1 MSASFHSAL
10 SHLATLKLT
19 EQAFMDSIFLL
30 GQADRAAFLQ
40 HMTQSFGCSYICL
53 WSYLPLPSNCLL
65 FLDGIYQEESSQQPG
80 SSSGSL
86 ARRLFNAYCASV
98 NYVDDQGLVPGFAF
112 KNNLPFMEVKLH
124 GLQMRLSSEM
134 QMQFYQEAGI
144 KTIVFMGCASGE
156 IELGVSSEPQV
167 DLEMEIKSWFPVDF
181 SRQKA
186 PTEPPQPTSQDRPST
201 SSSSLR
207 SLSVDSS
214 EYSLLF
220 NVQTSSFITET
231 PQAVPALIS
240 TSPHHHQQDENAL
253 SQIRNIQ
260 FPTIE
265 SENAAITKAILAVL
279 SSPSTSASSRTNLPP
294 VSPAGDHEPAAFRR
308 YRSGLAPI
316 AATSQKHNM
325 FKRSISFF
333 RNLNMRKRQE
343 LQTQG
348 NRPTSTQ
355 MHHMISE
362 RRRREKLN
370 ESFQVLR
377 SLLPPGS
384 KKDKASVLS
393 STTEYISSL
402 KSQVEELSKRNQ
414 ELQSELSTTAGKEG
428 GGEEVGGLSSSSER
442 VSVEIAQVSSAS
454 TSEEARFLDLRVR
467 LRSGECSLLD
477 LVIRVL
483 EFLNQQSNL
492 RLLSVQSNTRLVE
505 SAPVHGLVLRLRVE
519 GDEFEECG
527 FQEAVRRVVDDL
539 PHSH

>member
-10 SHLATLKLT
+10 THLAKLKLT
-19 EQAFMDSIFLL
+19 EQAFMDSIFVL
-30 GQADRAAFLQ
+30 GQADRAVFLR

-65 FLDGIYQEESSQQPG
+65 FLDGIYQEESSRQHAGP
-80 SSSGSL
+80 SSGSL
-86 ARRLFNAYCASV
+86 ARRLFNAYSESV
-98 NYVDDQGLVPGFAF
+98 NYVDDQGRVPGFAF
-112 KNNLPFMEVKLH
+112 KNNLPYMEVKLH
-124 GLQMRLSSEM
+124 GLQRRLSNEM

-144 KTIVFMGCASGE
+144 KIVVFMGCASGE
-156 IELGVSSEPQV
+156 IELGISSEPQA

-186 PTEPPQPTSQDRPST
+186 PTELPQPTSQDRPST

-231 PQAVPALIS
+231 PQEAGPALIS
-240 TSPHHHQQDENAL
+240 TSPHQQAENAL

-265 SENAAITKAILAVL
+265 RENAAMTKAILAVL
-279 SSPSTSASSRTNLPP
+279 SSPSTSSSSHTNLPP
-294 VSPAGDHEPAAFRR
+294 VSPAGSHEPAAFRR

-316 AATSQKHNM
+316 AATSHKHSM
-325 FKRSISFF
+325 FKRSILFF
-333 RNLNMRKRQE
+333 RNLNMRRRQE
-343 LQTQG
+343 LQIQG

-355 MHHMISE
+355 LQHMISE

-414 ELQSELSTTAGKEG
+414 VLQSELSTTGRKE
-428 GGEEVGGLSSSSER
+428 GGEEVGGLCSSSER
-442 VSVEIAQVSSAS
+442 ASVEIAHVSSAS
-454 TSEEARFLDLRVR
+454 TSEEARFLELRVR

-483 EFLNQQSNL
+483 EFLNQQSNV
-492 RLLSVQSNTRLVE
+492 RLLSVQSNTRLLE

-539 PHSH
+539 PH

>member
-1 MSASFHSAL
+1 MSASLHSAL

-30 GQADRAAFLQ
+30 GQAHRAAFLQ

-53 WSYLPLPSNCLL
+53 WSNLPLPSNCLL

-80 SSSGSL
+80 PSSGSL
-86 ARRLFNAYCASV
+86 VRRLFNAYCESV
-98 NYVDDQGLVPGFAF
+98 NYVDDQGRVPGFAF
-112 KNNLPFMEVKLH
+112 KNNIPYMEVKLH
-124 GLQMRLSSEM
+124 GLERRLSSEM

-144 KTIVFMGCASGE
+144 KTVVFMGCASGE
-156 IELGVSSEPQV
+156 IELGISSEPRV
-167 DLEMEIKSWFPVDF
+167 DLEMELKSWFPVDF

-186 PTEPPQPTSQDRPST
+186 PTELPQPTSQDRPST
-201 SSSSLR
+201 SSSLLR

-220 NVQTSSFITET
+220 NVQTSSFITKT

-240 TSPHHHQQDENAL
+240 TSPHHHSQAENAL

-265 SENAAITKAILAVL
+265 SENAAMTKAILAVL
-279 SSPSTSASSRTNLPP
+279 SSPSTSSSSNTNLPP
-294 VSPAGDHEPAAFRR
+294 VSPAGDHGPAAFRR
-308 YRSGLAPI
+308 YRSGLAPV

-333 RNLNMRKRQE
+333 RNLNMRRRQE
-343 LQTQG
+343 FLIQD
-348 NRPTSTQ
+348 RPTSTQ

-384 KKDKASVLS
+384 KDKASVLS

-414 ELQSELSTTAGKEG
+414 ELQSELSTTARKEG
-428 GGEEVGGLSSSSER
+428 GGEEVGWLSSSSET

-454 TSEEARFLDLRVR
+454 ASTLEEARFLDLRVR

-483 EFLNQQSNL
+483 EFLNQHSNL

-505 SAPVHGLVLRLRVE
+505 SVPVHGLVLRLRVK
-519 GDEFEECG
+519 GDEFEERG
-527 FQEAVRRVVDDL
+527 FQEAVRRVVDHL

>member
-1 MSASFHSAL
+1 
-10 SHLATLKLT
+10 
-19 EQAFMDSIFLL
+19 
-30 GQADRAAFLQ
+30 
-40 HMTQSFGCSYICL
+40 
-53 WSYLPLPSNCLL
+53 
-65 FLDGIYQEESSQQPG
+65 
-80 SSSGSL
+80 
-86 ARRLFNAYCASV
+86 
-98 NYVDDQGLVPGFAF
+98 
-112 KNNLPFMEVKLH
+112 
-124 GLQMRLSSEM
+124 
-134 QMQFYQEAGI
+134 
-144 KTIVFMGCASGE
+144 
-156 IELGVSSEPQV
+156 
-167 DLEMEIKSWFPVDF
+167 
-181 SRQKA
+181 
-186 PTEPPQPTSQDRPST
+186 
-201 SSSSLR
+201 
-207 SLSVDSS
+207 
-214 EYSLLF
+214 
-220 NVQTSSFITET
+220 
-231 PQAVPALIS
+231 
-240 TSPHHHQQDENAL
+240 
-253 SQIRNIQ
+253 
-260 FPTIE
+260 
-265 SENAAITKAILAVL
+265 
-279 SSPSTSASSRTNLPP
+279 
-294 VSPAGDHEPAAFRR
+294 
-308 YRSGLAPI
+308 
-316 AATSQKHNM
+316 
-325 FKRSISFF
+325 
-333 RNLNMRKRQE
+333 MRKRQE

-428 GGEEVGGLSSSSER
+428 GGEEVGVLSSSSER

-492 RLLSVQSNTRLVE
+492 RLLSMQSNTRLVE

>member
-1 MSASFHSAL
+1 MSASFHRAL
-10 SHLATLKLT
+10 SHLANLKLS

-30 GQADRAAFLQ
+30 GQADRATFLQ

-65 FLDGIYQEESSQQPG
+65 FLDGIYQEESGQQPG
-80 SSSGSL
+80 PSAGSL
-86 ARRLFNAYCASV
+86 ARRLFNAYCESV
-98 NYVDDQGLVPGFAF
+98 NYVDDQGRVPGFAF
-112 KNNLPFMEVKLH
+112 KNNLPYMEVKLH
-124 GLQMRLSSEM
+124 GLQRPLSSEM

-144 KTIVFMGCASGE
+144 KHCKLLRFFVFICRLSCSWGAPLGE
-156 IELGVSSEPQV
+156 IELGISSESQV
-167 DLEMEIKSWFPVDF
+167 DLEMEIKNWFPVDF

-231 PQAVPALIS
+231 PQPVPALIS
-240 TSPHHHQQDENAL
+240 TSPHHHPQTENAL
-253 SQIRNIQ
+253 SRIRNIQ

-265 SENAAITKAILAVL
+265 SENAAMTKAILAVL
-279 SSPSTSASSRTNLPP
+279 SSPSTSSSSNTNLPP
-294 VSPAGDHEPAAFRR
+294 VSPAGGHEPAAFRR
-308 YRSGLAPI
+308 YRSGLAPV

-333 RNLNMRKRQE
+333 RNLNTTRRQE
-343 LQTQG
+343 VRVQG

-362 RRRREKLN
+362 KTTREAERKLP
-370 ESFQVLR
+370 SPAIIAPSR
-377 SLLPPGS
+377 I
-384 KKDKASVLS
+384 K
-393 STTEYISSL
+393 
-402 KSQVEELSKRNQ
+402 VEELSKRNQ
-414 ELQSELSTTAGKEG
+414 ELQSELSTTARKEG
-428 GGEEVGGLSSSSER
+428 GGEEVGWLCSSSER
-442 VSVEIAQVSSAS
+442 VSVEIAQVSSASAS

-483 EFLNQQSNL
+483 EFLNQQSNV

-505 SAPVHGLVLRLRVE
+505 SATVHGLVLRLRVE